1 MKIVVAA
8 AALVAAIASA
18 PLAYA
23 GPIAFSLSG
32 PGLSASG
39 YVTVVPNVA
48 PPDPNPLCG
57 TAGENPCRTDP
68 AGAYSITG
76 ITGVFSDATSG
87 ISNALITGILPINPA
102 NERDPIFDPL
112 VPSSLSFVDYGTG
125 ATAGA
130 LSYNNLFFPN
140 GSPIDCSGF
149 PFGGTF
155 LDVYG
160 MAFLVNGGYTVNVWG
175 LGDVAG
181 PGTTMYGAA
190 VTDGTR
196 SLNRLDG
203 GVTLAVPEPG
213 TLALFGV
220 GLLGMIARRR
230 HSRAGAP
237 LA

>member
-1 MKIVVAA
+1 MKIPVAA

-39 YVTVVPNVA
+39 YLTVVPNVA
-48 PPDPNPLCG
+48 PLDPNSACG
-57 TAGENPCRTDP
+57 TLGEYPCRTDP

-102 NERDPIFDPL
+102 NERDPVFDPK
-112 VPSSLSFVDYGTG
+112 VPSSLSFVDYGSG

-160 MAFLVNGGYTVNVWG
+160 MAFLLDGGYTVNVWG

-181 PGTTMYGAA
+181 AGTLSYGAA

-196 SLNRLDG
+196 SLTRFDG
-203 GVTLAVPEPG
+203 GVNLSVPEPG
-213 TLALFGV
+213 SVALLGIGLV
-220 GLLGMIARRR
+220 GLLASRRFSRRAAR
-230 HSRAGAP
+230 
-237 LA
+237 L